1 MLMYRFAMEVDKA
14 RNSLD
19 LNVRAE
25 TDTGDHIVTTVAN
38 HLVLKHT
45 IPDGTQLNEMGGFGR
60 KIPQYQVPLDV
71 SSTASSTE
79 HQTGVLGSGQINNST
94 LGRGYIHGEHISEK
108 GETSRRVIDEDD
120 IKVEPKETTD
130 KTIEVAQR
138 IGDDVVDGNRGG
150 KEGGQ

>member
-19 LNVRAE
+19 QNVRAE
-25 TDTGDHIVTTVAN
+25 TGTGDHIVTTVAH
-38 HLVLKHT
+38 HLVLKHP
-45 IPDGTQLNEMGGFGR
+45 IPDGTQLNEMGEFGR
-60 KIPQYQVPLDV
+60 KIPQYHVSLDV